1 MADLTISREV
11 RGALVAL
18 QQLAIT
24 FGIMISFWINYGTN
38 YIGGTTVETQSNAA
52 WLVPICLQLL
62 PAVVLLVGMIW
73 MPFSPRWLMH
83 HGREEEAR
91 KNLASLRNLSPDHEL
106 IELEFLEIKAQ
117 SMFEKRSLAEAFPH
131 LQEQTAWNTFKLQF
145 VAIGALFKTKAMF
158 KRVIVA
164 TVTMFFQQWSGINA
178 VLYYAPQIFEQLG
191 LVGNTQSLLAT
202 GVVGIVMFIAT
213 IPAVLYIDRLGR
225 KPVLAVGALGMGF
238 CHLVIAIL
246 LAKNIGRF
254 AEEKAAGWTAV
265 VMVWFFVVN
274 FGYSWGPCAWI
285 LIAEIWPLSTRPY
298 GTALGGSSNWM
309 NNFIIGQITPDLLE
323 RITYGTYILFGLV
336 IILGAVFIWFFVPE
350 TKRLTLEEMDTI
362 FGSEGAALK
371 DQERMAEI
379 NQEIGLTALTGEAR
393 RSSDGM
399 VVGDEKGP
407 IQV

>member
-1 MADLTISREV
+1 
-11 RGALVAL
+11 
-18 QQLAIT
+18 
-24 FGIMISFWINYGTN
+24 
-38 YIGGTTVETQSNAA
+38 
-52 WLVPICLQLL
+52 
-62 PAVVLLVGMIW
+62 
-73 MPFSPRWLMH
+73 
-83 HGREEEAR
+83 
-91 KNLASLRNLSPDHEL
+91 
-106 IELEFLEIKAQ
+106 
-117 SMFEKRSLAEAFPH
+117 
-131 LQEQTAWNTFKLQF
+131 
-145 VAIGALFKTKAMF
+145 MF

-265 VMVWFFVVN
+265 VMVWFFVIN

-323 RITYGTYILFGLV
+323 RITFGTYILFGIV
-336 IILGAVFIWFFVPE
+336 IIMGAGFIWFFVPE

-362 FGSEGAALK
+362 FGSEGAALR

-379 NQEIGLTALTGEAR
+379 NQEIGLTALSGEPR